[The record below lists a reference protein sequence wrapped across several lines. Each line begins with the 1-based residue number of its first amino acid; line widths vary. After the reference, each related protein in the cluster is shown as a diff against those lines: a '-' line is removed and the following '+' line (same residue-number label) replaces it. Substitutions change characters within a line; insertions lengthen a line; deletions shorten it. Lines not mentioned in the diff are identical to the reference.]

1 MRKEIPTPGSS
12 GGEFIIPGITAEHN
26 YEWHLSKYIFA
37 SKFVKDKKILDI
49 ACGSGYGSY
58 LLSKS
63 AKEVYG
69 GDINKTAINFATSH
83 YQHSNLVYKYMNAIN
98 LPFSNNS
105 FDMIVSFETIEHV
118 LNYRKF
124 LNECKRILKPNG
136 IFIGATVNHSVVDIR
151 QGKLFWRNEM
161 ESIFH
166 TKEFNTKE
174 LNNLL
179 SEYFGDVEMYGELFY
194 TRTYIIKKRIL
205 ILLSK
210 IISKIPYGNSIKKE
224 LLPKNKK
231 EVISNMH
238 CFDVSDKYKIELLR
252 NNNSK
257 YPSDNIW
264 KAQKGELK

>member
-1 MRKEIPTPGSS
+1 MKKVEKPLPGSN

-26 YEWHLSKYIFA
+26 YQWHLAKYIFA
-37 SKFVKDKKILDI
+37 SKFAENKKILDI

-58 LLSKS
+58 LLSKT
-63 AKEVYG
+63 AKKVYG
-69 GDINKTAINFATSH
+69 GDVNISAIKIAISH
-83 YQHSNLVYKYMNAIN
+83 YQHPNLVYKYMNAVN
-98 LPFSNNS
+98 LPFPDNS

-124 LNECKRILKPNG
+124 LEECKRVLRVNG

-151 QGKLFWRNEM
+151 QGKLFWSDEM

-174 LNNLL
+174 LSNLL
-179 SEYFGDVEMYGELFY
+179 KEYFTDIEMYGELFY
-194 TRTYIIKKRIL
+194 TKQYIIKKRFL

-210 IISKIPYGNSIKKE
+210 IISEIPYGNTIKKWILPKKSEEAISNKQCFDISNKYKVE
-224 LLPKNKK
+224 LLSNNK
-231 EVISNMH
+231 
-238 CFDVSDKYKIELLR
+238 
-252 NNNSK
+252 SK

-264 KAQKGELK
+264 KARN